1 MQGEQQLFDSNLRN
15 RQSKR
20 EQLDLQVA
28 QLRQEIGGLDFQRT
42 ALDDELTLVRTER
55 ARMGSLSEKGLI
67 ETTRLNTTDREIA
80 RMMGS
85 QGEIAASIARAQAR
99 ISEIELQILSIDD
112 VAYTEAQRE
121 LRAAEA
127 RIAELRD
134 RLAEVEDRLARTDIR
149 APVAGTINE
158 LSVTTLGGVI
168 TPAERLLTIV
178 PADADL
184 KIEFR
189 VATNDIDQIN
199 LGQPAKLRF
208 SAFNQRTTPEI
219 DGVVSAIS
227 AAATSDPQTGQ
238 SFYLAEADVT
248 GDLSVLGPRGLVPG
262 MPVEVFVQTH
272 EQIAIAYFAK
282 PFTDQITRAFREE

>member
-1 MQGEQQLFDSNLRN
+1 MRGEQQLFDSNLRN
-15 RQSKR
+15 RQSKH

-42 ALDDELTLVRTER
+42 ALDDELSLVRTER

-85 QGEIAASIARAQAR
+85 QGEIAASIARSQAR

-227 AAATSDPQTGQ
+227 AAATSDPETGQ

-248 GDLSVLGPRGLVPG
+248 GDLSVLGPAASSPECPSKSSSKPTNKSPSRTSLNHS
-262 MPVEVFVQTH
+262 QT
-272 EQIAIAYFAK
+272 
-282 PFTDQITRAFREE
+282 R